1 MTNHFK
7 NALFNI
13 NNPEVSPRFWETVFW
28 GVSLVYCLCWFVLP
42 LVTMNNLRPDSL
54 EITFM
59 GKEWILSSNKHPA
72 MAPWL
77 IEIALMLTGRAA
89 WAPYLVSQIAV
100 LTVLWCIWTLSK
112 EYLPRHLAF
121 LVVVVSMNYRYLNIG
136 SLMFHPS
143 IAILPFWALSV
154 VSVYYAFKTN
164 RLLYWVL
171 TGLFIACGMQC
182 KYPMALLAMTLLLF
196 VFVFRE
202 ARRYRTGAAIT
213 VAVAFFVF
221 LPQLLWLVQHD
232 FSTLKYATQLAE
244 NQKSWVS
251 HLFAPLVSA
260 LNQAALLIAVV
271 IPLIPLA
278 SWRWRVHEEHWK
290 DPSLLKMRFLFFIV
304 VVPVGIQLLLSAI
317 GGANLRAGLGTHLW
331 LFFPLLLVYGIR
343 MNFDPTRLKTAF
355 TLSVSVSLVTM
366 VIFMGT
372 YQLRFLFNET
382 PNNTDMPGR
391 QLAVQVEKIW
401 HDRHSTGAQPTPLLY
416 VAGGWELGANVA
428 FYGKDRPTVLQTHDR
443 WGLDNT
449 PPLPMTWA
457 SDDDLNTHGGIVLWR
472 IFADNELVPSLL
484 NDRFPEAEILEKS
497 LSIPF
502 QYRRECPPLR
512 VGIAII
518 PPSDLSAH

>member
-1 MTNHFK
+1 MNYFK
-7 NALFNI
+7 SALFNV
-13 NNPEVSPRFWETVFW
+13 NSPDVPPRFWETVFW
-28 GVSLVYCLCWFVLP
+28 SVSLIYCFCWFVLP
-42 LVTMNNLRPDSL
+42 LIAKNNLRPDSL

-77 IEIALMLTGRAA
+77 TEIALILTDRAA

-143 IAILPFWALSV
+143 IAILPFWALTV

-164 RLLYWVL
+164 RLLYWIL
-171 TGLFIACGMQC
+171 TGVFIACGLQS
-182 KYPMALLAMTLLLF
+182 KYPMALLAITLLLF
-196 VFVFRE
+196 LLAFRE
-202 ARRYRTGAAIT
+202 ARQYWKGSAIA
-213 VAVAFFVF
+213 VVVAFFVF

-232 FSTLKYATQLAE
+232 FPTFRHASSFAA
-244 NQKSWVS
+244 NQKSWLS
-251 HLFAPLVSA
+251 HLSAPLISA

-278 SWRWRVHEEHWK
+278 GWRWRVHEEHWK

-304 VVPVGIQLLLSAI
+304 TVPVGIQLLLAAI
-317 GGANLRAGLGTHLW
+317 VGGSMRAGLGTHLW

-343 MNFDPTRLKTAF
+343 MNFDSTRLKAALS
-355 TLSVSVSLVTM
+355 LSVTVALVTM
-366 VIFMGT
+366 AIFVGT
-372 YQLRFLFNET
+372 YQLRFLVDET

-401 HDRHSTGAQPTPLLY
+401 HDRYSTPILY

-449 PPLPMTWA
+449 PPIPTTWA
-457 SDDDLNTHGGIVLWR
+457 SDDDLNIHGGVILWR
-472 IFADNELVPSLL
+472 IFSDNELTPSLL
-484 NDRFPEAEILEKS
+484 HDRFPKAEILAES

-512 VGIAII
+512 VGIAIV
-518 PPSDLSAH
+518 PPPGESASHE